1 VERKHEDFR
10 RCFAPFRLFGR
21 ADFLK
26 EHQTSG
32 TSAGRITNISFSALP
47 CQLLGPE
54 SIGLNQTVIITT
66 ACLNAQQYRFLGP
79 KSICI
84 VEAVNISEL
93 DSVRSTPSH
102 QCLYISEQNRMREI
116 PGSSKM
122 LFRLTFSPS
131 VFDLND
137 RS

>member
-1 VERKHEDFR
+1 MERKHEDFR
-10 RCFAPFRLFGR
+10 RCFAPFGLFGR
-21 ADFLK
+21 VDFLK

-32 TSAGRITNISFSALP
+32 TSPGRITNISFSALP
-47 CQLLGPE
+47 CQLRGPE
-54 SIGLNQTVIITT
+54 SIGLNQAVIITT
-66 ACLNAQQYRFLGP
+66 TCLNAQQYRFRGP

-84 VEAVNISEL
+84 LEAVNISEL
-93 DSVRSTPSH
+93 DSVRSTPSL
-102 QCLYISEQNRMREI
+102 QCLYTREQNGMREI
-116 PGSSKM
+116 PGSSEM